1 MYKLA
6 NKEAKRIMSKV
17 NIRLAILYML
27 NYVQKGDN
35 DIYRLV
41 KIREMEMR
49 DLRSD
54 RCVKDEDK

>member
-1 MYKLA
+1 
-6 NKEAKRIMSKV
+6 MSKV